1 MNNNN
6 GFTIIEVLVS
16 LVILSMIAL
25 VSSNILKSSL
35 ETEQETSQHLNY
47 IKELNLAS
55 TIIRRDFRQIVNVTS
70 KDFYGNEM
78 YGTFI
83 SPINIQSL
91 MFNSNIKSLSDE
103 VSPIKRIRYEFEN
116 KTLIRKQYFSTNPY
130 DQDDYTSI
138 ELIDNIDDLK
148 LTFLYENAWH
158 ESWPIS
164 LITSKKIPTLIK
176 IEFSKQNKD
185 YSWIIDPNISYAIQN

>member
-1 MNNNN
+1 MNNN

-83 SPINIQSL
+83 SPINSQSL

-116 KTLIRKQYFSTNPY
+116 KTLHRKQYFSTNPY
-130 DQDDYTSI
+130 DQDDHTSI

-185 YSWIIDPNISYAIQN
+185 YLWIIDPNISYAIQN